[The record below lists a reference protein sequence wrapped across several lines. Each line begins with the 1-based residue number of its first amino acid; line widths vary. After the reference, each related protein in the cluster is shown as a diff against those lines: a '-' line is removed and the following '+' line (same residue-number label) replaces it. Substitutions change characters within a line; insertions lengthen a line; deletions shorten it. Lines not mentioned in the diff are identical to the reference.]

1 MPNNPAYSSVDGV
14 PVNYIPGDW
23 PQTAA
28 ERDANELAFTDGEGQ
43 ELSTAV
49 QVTEAD
55 QADLDISGDER
66 LWPEDIAAIAVA
78 APSALTPDIQGNQ
91 AKNPNP
97 ASTVVP
103 YIGNHLYP

>member
-78 APSALTPDIQGNQ
+78 APSALTPDIAGKQ
-91 AKNPNP
+91 A
-97 ASTVVP
+97 SQTP
-103 YIGNHLYP
+103 YVNYHLYM

>member
-78 APSALTPDIQGNQ
+78 APSALTPDIAGKQ
-91 AKNPNP
+91 A
-97 ASTVVP
+97 SQTP
-103 YIGNHLYP
+103 YVNYHLFP